1 MVMAHNARYMPDPN
15 LPILVTSPST
25 VAKVSAEMAKLGM
38 VGSSGPTEGNKYGW
52 EGIKQRLESLLG
64 VTENPD
70 KGTEALR
77 KDLEILMLLGA
88 GNTVGWDGAVVPGA
102 VKFFEALTHPNPND
116 TSGPASNTR
125 DPRIVL
131 NW

>member
-1 MVMAHNARYMPDPN
+1 MPDPN
-15 LPILVTSPST
+15 LPILTISPST

-38 VGSSGPTEGNKYGW
+38 VGSSSTTEGNKYGW

-64 VTENPD
+64 ITGSFD

-77 KDLEILMLLGA
+77 KDLEILMLLDA
-88 GNTVGWDGAVVPGA
+88 GNTVGWDGAVFPGA
-102 VKFFEALTHPNPND
+102 VKFFEAVTDPNSSD
-116 TSGPASNTR
+116 ASGAASNTR

>member
-1 MVMAHNARYMPDPN
+1 MPDPN
-15 LPILVTSPST
+15 LPILATSPST
-25 VAKVSAEMAKLGM
+25 IAKVSAEMKKLGM
-38 VGSSGPTEGNKYGW
+38 VGSSSATKGMKYGW
-52 EGIKQRLESLLG
+52 EGIRQRLESLLG
-64 VTENPD
+64 IAENSD

-77 KDLEILMLLGA
+77 KDLEILMLLDA

-102 VKFFEALTHPNPND
+102 VKFFEAVTDPNSSD
-116 TSGPASNTR
+116 ASGAESNTR